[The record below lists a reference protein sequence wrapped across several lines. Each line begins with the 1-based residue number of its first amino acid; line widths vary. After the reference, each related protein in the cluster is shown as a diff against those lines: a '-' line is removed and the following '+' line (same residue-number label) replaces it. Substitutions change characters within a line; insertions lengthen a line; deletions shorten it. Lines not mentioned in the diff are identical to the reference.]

1 MSCCDQWA
9 NYYIRHYRNFGVRT
23 TSPTES
29 NNLSIKSY
37 LLNGRSSAHS
47 LILASHHLTQE
58 QVRQNV
64 EEMAKQAL
72 RARHDFLHRPWL
84 GGLPLKVSYKALDLI
99 VQEYRYANA
108 AIPSNPAS
116 QTRPL
121 APCRPDTCTATIQYS
136 IPCRHDIHAKLAGGE
151 RLELRE
157 VHTHWHLQMSLIE
170 RDKYLEIQ
178 EPKIVENRKGRPK
191 NSTRP
196 LSEDL
201 GIAST
206 PRTPGSQRQKTPGS
220 TPGPPRGSAPCLQPS
235 IRRIYSAFETAEEPQ
250 PPPAPPKRRGRPP
263 GSKNK
268 KTRQP
273 AAAAVSEP
281 PAIEPAQPRTALVI
295 ASAPRRGLLVTEAP
309 ARVRK
314 RGATAAA
321 PRDQVGEGTHG
332 VVMPS
337 ASPTPIE
344 QDGAQDGAPAAPTGT
359 PARKRRRAT
368 AATPGD
374 QVAKAHMGW

>member
-1 MSCCDQWA
+1 
-9 NYYIRHYRNFGVRT
+9 
-23 TSPTES
+23 
-29 NNLSIKSY
+29 
-37 LLNGRSSAHS
+37 
-47 LILASHHLTQE
+47 
-58 QVRQNV
+58 
-64 EEMAKQAL
+64 MAKQAL

-99 VQEYRYANA
+99 VQEYRYAKA
-108 AIPSNPAS
+108 AMPSNPTS

-121 APCRPDTCTATIQYS
+121 APCHPDTCTATIQYS
-136 IPCRHDIHAKLAGGE
+136 IPCRHDIYTKLAEGE
-151 RLELRE
+151 RLEPRE
-157 VHTHWHLQMSLIE
+157 VHTHWHLQMGLVSPRPLEKAHVLTRSLQIE
-170 RDKYLEIQ
+170 RDKYLGIQ

-191 NSTRP
+191 NSTTP

-206 PRTPGSQRQKTPGS
+206 PRTPGNQRRTPGRTPGS
-220 TPGPPRGSAPCLQPS
+220 PRGSAPRLQPS

-273 AAAAVSEP
+273 AAAAAVAVSEP

-295 ASAPRRGLLVTEAP
+295 ASAPRRRLLVTAAP

-314 RGATAAA
+314 RGATAAT
-321 PRDQVGEGTHG
+321 PGDQVGEGTHG

-337 ASPTPIE
+337 APPAPIE
-344 QDGAQDGAPAAPTGT
+344 QDGAQDGAPAAPTGA

-374 QVAKAHMGW
+374 QVGEGTPRVVMRSIAAPVAAPRVTRFGRTVRLTTRAADAAVGGK